1 MDDAARALHELVE
14 LLAEFPF
21 VDEAGRSVALAAIL
35 TVVGRG
41 AFPLAPLFACS
52 APTPGSG
59 KSFLWDVVSTIAT
72 GRTCPVIT
80 PGKGTEEMEKR
91 IGGVFFA
98 AMPLISLDNIA
109 APLAS
114 TLLCQALERPRVMV
128 RLLGSSTVA
137 EIASR
142 TIWFATGNNL
152 QVVDDLTR
160 RCLVAHLDS
169 GLEEPERKQF
179 NGNPLAT
186 IMRERGRYVAH
197 ALTVLRGYLA
207 AGRPARVPR
216 LASYELWSDLVPS
229 ALVWCGYA
237 DPCIT
242 MRSARAEDP
251 SFQYRNAVFAAW
263 PALSD
268 NEDSAFTTAELVER
282 AEMDTDPALKEAL
295 LAVAPGGP
303 HGKVDG
309 TKLGKWLADNKNRL
323 ANGCQLAKAKPKS
336 GRARWFVR
344 RTRTG

>member
-1 MDDAARALHELVE
+1 MNGRA
-14 LLAEFPF
+14 
-21 VDEAGRSVALAAIL
+21 SWC
-35 TVVGRG
+35 
-41 AFPLAPLFACS
+41 ACS
-52 APTPGSG
+52 A
-59 KSFLWDVVSTIAT
+59 
-72 GRTCPVIT
+72 
-80 PGKGTEEMEKR
+80 
-91 IGGVFFA
+91 
-98 AMPLISLDNIA
+98 
-109 APLAS
+109 
-114 TLLCQALERPRVMV
+114 
-128 RLLGSSTVA
+128 SSTVA

-152 QVVDDLTR
+152 QIVDDLTR
-160 RCLVAHLDS
+160 RCLVAHLDT

-186 IMRERGRYVAH
+186 IMRERGRYVA
-197 ALTVLRGYLA
+197 ACPYRTSRLSR
-207 AGRPARVPR
+207 RR
-216 LASYELWSDLVPS
+216 LAPLACRASQATSFGATSCPS

-237 DPCIT
+237 DPLNT
-242 MRSARAEDP
+242 MRSARADDP

-263 PALSD
+263 PPLSD
-268 NEDSAFTTAELVER
+268 NEDSALTTAELVER

-303 HGKVDG
+303 QGKVDG